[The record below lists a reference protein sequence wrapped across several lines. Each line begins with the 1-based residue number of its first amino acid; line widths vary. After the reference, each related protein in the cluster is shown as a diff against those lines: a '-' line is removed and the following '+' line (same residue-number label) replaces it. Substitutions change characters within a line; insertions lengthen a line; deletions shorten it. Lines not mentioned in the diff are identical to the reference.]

1 MRSRHEQRREDAL
14 AILGGTF
21 GVIALVA
28 YGLPQLTGALVGWLG
43 AAAYPW
49 RRPEGEDRRYW
60 RATGCWALVAAS
72 ALVAAYFL
80 LDASLGA
87 DREFRR
93 WNRNWGL
100 GETDLSAMLD
110 HPWAWVP
117 LFAAAAFAGYG
128 VAMIWRMR

>member
-1 MRSRHEQRREDAL
+1 MATVGGSIG
-14 AILGGTF
+14 IL
-21 GVIALVA
+21 VLVV
-28 YGLPQLTGALVGWLG
+28 YGFPQLTGALAGWLV

-49 RRPEGEDRRYW
+49 QRPEGEDRRYW
-60 RATGCWALVAAS
+60 RAIGYWALVVAA
-72 ALVAAYFL
+72 ALVVAYIL

-87 DREFRR
+87 DHEFRR

-100 GETDLSAMLD
+100 GDTHLSVLIA

-128 VAMIWRMR
+128 VAMIWRTR